1 MSPAAALPIYGQ
13 PRLAPPLLGAL
24 LDGGLPMLSI
34 MEVEALWKEQEDT
47 IKDAKDARREV
58 KEEQLIVSMTKNM

>member
-1 MSPAAALPIYGQ
+1 
-13 PRLAPPLLGAL
+13 
-24 LDGGLPMLSI
+24 MLSI